1 MKDQVLYRLHN
12 DDEFV
17 SDYYHCFRRVTIL
30 LQQYEELGTV
40 EELKD
45 MLSDPDVKYAKAT
58 YDATTTTI
66 DTMVILPNLNE
77 EITYLLHMLQYC
89 SVLSHEE
96 IEYIKKK
103 IKKLRKY
110 TKLGVP
116 YELRYIMQ
124 YLKEDGLYEY
134 K

>member
-1 MKDQVLYRLHN
+1 MKMKDQVLNRLRN

-17 SDYYHCFRRVTIL
+17 SDYYHCFHRVIIL
-30 LQQYEELGTV
+30 LEQYEELGTV

-45 MLSDPDVKYAKAT
+45 MLSDPDVEYAKAT

-66 DTMVILPNLNE
+66 DTMVLLPNLNE

-103 IKKLRKY
+103 VKKLNEYMELGTAEELSYIKKD
-110 TKLGVP
+110 
-116 YELRYIMQ
+116 IN
-124 YLKEDGLYEY
+124 
-134 K
+134 